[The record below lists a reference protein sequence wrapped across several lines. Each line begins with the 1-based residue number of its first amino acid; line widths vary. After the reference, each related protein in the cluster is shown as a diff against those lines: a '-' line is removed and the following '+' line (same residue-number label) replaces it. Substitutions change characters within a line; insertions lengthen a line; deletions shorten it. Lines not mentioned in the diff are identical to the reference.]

1 MKCWLYGSYFDDER
15 DQVRRLPAPCVSSI
29 KKKNLLLFWA
39 WKAGLLQLCPLCPL
53 TTSRFM
59 GALKNSTLFW
69 NSQKYHI
76 SHLYKWSFIKSIMLD
91 HISHLYKWSFIKSI
105 MLDHISHLYKW
116 SFIKSI
122 MLDTIWYP
130 KIIKSIS
137 HMLSHYN

>member
-1 MKCWLYGSYFDDER
+1 
-15 DQVRRLPAPCVSSI
+15 
-29 KKKNLLLFWA
+29 
-39 WKAGLLQLCPLCPL
+39 
-53 TTSRFM
+53 M

-69 NSQKYHI
+69 NSQKY
-76 SHLYKWSFIKSIMLD
+76 